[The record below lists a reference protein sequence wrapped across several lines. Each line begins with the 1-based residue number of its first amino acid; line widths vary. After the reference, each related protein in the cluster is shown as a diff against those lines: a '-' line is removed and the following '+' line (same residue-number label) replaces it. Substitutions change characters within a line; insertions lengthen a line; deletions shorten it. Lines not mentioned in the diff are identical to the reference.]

1 MSTPQWPGMYAWLLA
16 ATRKP
21 ITAIAS
27 YDAEAALKLC
37 LAFGR
42 TGITTSHFRTLSTPA
57 KVCTSRPHSLF
68 YVTLCAAPLLELPAP
83 LLQRCALPAL
93 CVTLL

>member
-1 MSTPQWPGMYAWLLA
+1 MSSPKVTRALQAASLALCRHMLWTWPGMYAWLLA

-21 ITAIAS
+21 ISAIAS

-42 TGITTSHFRTLSTPA
+42 TGISTSHFRTLSTPA
-57 KVCTSRPHSLF
+57 KVRNQNRFLH
-68 YVTLCAAPLLELPAP
+68 VTRCDACCLL
-83 LLQRCALPAL
+83 
-93 CVTLL
+93 